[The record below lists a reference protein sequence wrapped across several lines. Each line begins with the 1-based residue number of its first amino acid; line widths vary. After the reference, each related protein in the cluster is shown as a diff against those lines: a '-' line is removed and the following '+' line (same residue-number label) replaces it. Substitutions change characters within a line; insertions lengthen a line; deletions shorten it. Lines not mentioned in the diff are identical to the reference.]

1 MKTRALVS
9 PMAEREFYDPVESR
23 ASFGSEDEALA
34 ITHATLEAFSECLS
48 EGQARDLTDDL
59 PRPIAE
65 SLTHH
70 HGNPAELSLAE
81 VAERIESHDEVDAH
95 LEERDER
102 IAAAL
107 GTLAEATGDGVDDL
121 RAQLPSEFEVL
132 VEIVGSERE
141 VRR

>member
-1 MKTRALVS
+1 MD
-9 PMAEREFYDPVESR
+9 EQEFYDRVESR
-23 ASFGSEDEALA
+23 ASFESEGEALA
-34 ITHATLEAFSECLS
+34 ITHATLEAFSERIS

-81 VAERIESHDEVDAH
+81 FAERIESHDEVDAD

-102 IAAAL
+102 IAAVF
-107 GTLAEATGDGVDDL
+107 GTLAEATGEGFEDL
-121 RAQLPSEFEVL
+121 RAPLPSEFEEL
-132 VEIVGSERE
+132 IESAGTERE
-141 VRR
+141 VQS